1 MKKKDSRYVDKIEEY
16 DYAEGD
22 SKIRNDKSKK
32 THEMSVLCIW
42 YQK

>member
-1 MKKKDSRYVDKIEEY
+1 MRYVDKIEEY

-22 SKIRNDKSKK
+22 SKMTHDKSIKI
-32 THEMSVLCIW
+32 HEMSVLYIW